1 MLGEFYQPFREELTP
16 TLLKIFQKISE
27 EHSQAHSMRLPLI
40 TLKQKPEKKKENYWP
55 ILLTNIHTNIL
66 NKILANEVQQHIK
79 RIIHHDHM
87 GFTSGIQGFLTYVN

>member
-1 MLGEFYQPFREELTP
+1 
-16 TLLKIFQKISE
+16 
-27 EHSQAHSMRLPLI
+27 MRLPLI